1 MFIPIQAIHLFISS
15 VKQNLIIGALLAIV
29 VLLFFLKSI
38 KTTLIIA
45 LSIPISTITSFIIF
59 DLMGR
64 TLNLISLAGISFAVG
79 MADNSLVVL
88 ENIFSKLEKGEKI
101 LLLHLLMEQKRLVVL
116 YWLVH

>member
-1 MFIPIQAIHLFISS
+1 MNELNNGVLQKEGLVLSNVYTDTSYINSSISS

-79 MADNSLVVL
+79 MVVDNSLVVL
-88 ENIFSKLEKGEKI
+88 ENIFF
-101 LLLHLLMEQKRLVVL
+101 
-116 YWLVH
+116 